1 LKRLIV
7 NADDF
12 GYTQGVNRAIVEA
25 CRSGVVASTSL
36 LANGAAFDDAVETA
50 VAEPRLNVGCH
61 LNFVEGKPIA
71 PPERIPHLVGSD
83 GRFLKPW
90 QLAARLLRG
99 AVPESEIEQ
108 EAGAQIEKLLRV
120 GIRVSHVDTHKHT
133 HTHPAVARA
142 VARAARRYDI
152 RWIRRPFENFL
163 PRSARRLSAMRLM
176 VASLNWL
183 APSFERQMKAARM
196 AIPDYFTGILLTG
209 RLTRQAFAEILAA
222 LPPGVT
228 EVMCH
233 PGYCDAELLGSSTRL
248 REERELERETVS
260 DGAWRAEAREH
271 GIALTS
277 FRELSSPDPVAA
289 RDPWPA
295 VPAGALRD

>member
-1 LKRLIV
+1 LIV

-12 GYTQGVNRAIVEA
+12 GYTRGVNRAIVEA
-25 CRSGVVASTSL
+25 CRSGIVTSTSL

-50 VAEPRLNVGCH
+50 RTEPRLDIGCH
-61 LNFVEGKPIA
+61 LNFVEGTPVSPA
-71 PPERIPHLVGSD
+71 EQIPHLVRRDGS
-83 GRFLKPW
+83 FLKPW
-90 QLAARLLRG
+90 RLAARLLRG

-108 EAGAQIEKLLRV
+108 EAGAQIEKLLRT

-133 HTHPAVARA
+133 HTYPAVARA
-142 VARAARRYDI
+142 VARAARRHDI

-163 PRSARRLSAMRLM
+163 PRSARKISAMRL
-176 VASLNWL
+176 AISSLNLL
-183 APSFERQMKAARM
+183 APSFERQMAAMEM
-196 AIPDYFTGILLTG
+196 AMPDHFTGILLTG

-233 PGYCDAELLGSSTRL
+233 PGHCDAELLGSSTRL

-260 DGAWRAEAREH
+260 DGAWRARAREL
-271 GIALTS
+271 GIELTS
-277 FRELSSPDPVAA
+277 FGGNDPRHEERAVAPSA
-289 RDPWPA
+289 I
-295 VPAGALRD
+295 PAGALRD